1 MMYQLTRLAADR
13 GALTN
18 DDRLDAFAMACKYWV
33 DAMAQDVE
41 QRMGVRKE
49 ELMAAEMN
57 RLREQASMGF
67 AIITG
72 HQSATTIHLRW

>member
-1 MMYQLTRLAADR
+1 
-13 GALTN
+13 
-18 DDRLDAFAMACKYWV
+18 MACQYWV

-49 ELMAAEMN
+49 ELMAAELN

-67 AIITG
+67 AVITG
-72 HQSATTIHLRW
+72 HQSQKTNLRW